1 MRHSLLVPQLTLK
14 EATWFAGDHGKGMT
28 EQSSCQA
35 AQSNPH
41 ACKQK
46 LNGIISILSST
57 WSLLLILFLMAL
69 CIFTESHLK
78 YFSDVFKILTKG
90 WKEIKPNASEKN
102 WNRGIHRIPAMC
114 QTVLAGGREFGVWG
128 KKQQGVL
135 CKCYIKYTYSGDTLT
150 QFRDS
155 QASTRGNIPSAPSPG
170 GLTSL
175 FSTPGM
181 SAWTYYTIALLY
193 ANSSPVSIWK
203 AFEGIW
209 NYVFC
214 SLNT

>member
-57 WSLLLILFLMAL
+57 RSLLLILFLMAL

-78 YFSDVFKILTKG
+78 YFSDVFKILTK
-90 WKEIKPNASEKN
+90 AEKKSN
-102 WNRGIHRIPAMC
+102 PMPVKRTETEVYTEFLPCAKQCW
-114 QTVLAGGREFGVWG
+114 QEAGNLVYGG
-128 KKQQGVL
+128 KSNKVCCVSSTSSTHIQG
-135 CKCYIKYTYSGDTLT
+135 TL
-150 QFRDS
+150 
-155 QASTRGNIPSAPSPG
+155 
-170 GLTSL
+170 
-175 FSTPGM
+175 
-181 SAWTYYTIALLY
+181 
-193 ANSSPVSIWK
+193 
-203 AFEGIW
+203 
-209 NYVFC
+209 
-214 SLNT
+214 